1 MPIEA
6 GDALGRALL
15 ALARNAIGERFGRPP
30 RPVEALPRLDERGA
44 VFVTLSKDGA
54 LRGCIGSL
62 EAWRP
67 LREDVGANAVAAA
80 FGDPRFPPL
89 TAGEFAGCD
98 GSDGGKDVGRVRIEV
113 SLLGDAEPIESG
125 GEDLDEATAIARL
138 RPRIDGVILSHG
150 GRRATFLP
158 QVWDTL
164 PEPERF
170 MAQLK
175 MKAGLPPDF
184 WDERIRLARYEVRKW
199 KETS

>member
-1 MPIEA
+1 MPT
-6 GDALGRALL
+6 DALGRALL

-30 RPVEALPRLDERGA
+30 HPVEALPQLDERGA

-62 EAWRP
+62 EAQRS

-89 TAGEFAGCD
+89 SAEEFEGTD
-98 GSDGGKDVGRVRIEV
+98 GAERVRIEV
-113 SLLGDAEPIESG
+113 SLLGAAEPIDAG
-125 GEDLDEATAIARL
+125 DGKGIDEATALARL
-138 RPRIDGVILSHG
+138 RPRVDGVILSYG

-158 QVWDTL
+158 QVWDAL
-164 PEPERF
+164 PDPARF

>member
-1 MPIEA
+1 MPA
-6 GDALGRALL
+6 DALGRALL

-30 RPVEALPRLDERGA
+30 HPVEALPRLDERGA

-62 EAWRP
+62 EAQRS
-67 LREDVGANAVAAA
+67 LREDVAANAVAAA

-89 TAGEFAGCD
+89 SAEEFEGTEGID
-98 GSDGGKDVGRVRIEV
+98 GAERVRIEV
-113 SLLGDAEPIESG
+113 SLLGSAEPIDAAG
-125 GEDLDEATAIARL
+125 GKGIDEAAALARL
-138 RPRIDGVILSHG
+138 RPRVDGVILSHD

-158 QVWDTL
+158 QVWETL
-164 PEPERF
+164 PDPERF

-175 MKAGLPPDF
+175 IKAGLPPDF

>member
-1 MPIEA
+1 MPA
-6 GDALGRALL
+6 DALGRALL

-30 RPVEALPRLDERGA
+30 RPVEALPQLDERGA

-62 EAWRP
+62 EAQRS

-89 TAGEFAGCD
+89 SAEEFEGT
-98 GSDGGKDVGRVRIEV
+98 DGGERVRIEV
-113 SLLGDAEPIESG
+113 SLLGAAEPIDAG
-125 GEDLDEATAIARL
+125 DGKGTDEAAALARL
-138 RPRIDGVILSHG
+138 RPRVDGVILSYG
-150 GRRATFLP
+150 NRRATFLP
-158 QVWDTL
+158 QVWDAL
-164 PEPERF
+164 PDPARF

>member
-1 MPIEA
+1 MPA
-6 GDALGRALL
+6 DALGRALL
-15 ALARNAIGERFGRPP
+15 ALARNAIGERFGQPP
-30 RPVEALPRLDERGA
+30 SPVEALPQLDERGA
-44 VFVTLSKDGA
+44 VFVTLSKDGV

-62 EAWRP
+62 EAQRS

-89 TAGEFAGCD
+89 SAEEFEGSNGGE
-98 GSDGGKDVGRVRIEV
+98 RVRIEV
-113 SLLGDAEPIESG
+113 SLLGAAEPIDAG
-125 GEDLDEATAIARL
+125 DGKGTDEAAALARL
-138 RPRIDGVILSHG
+138 RPRVDGVILSYG
-150 GRRATFLP
+150 NRRATFLP
-158 QVWDTL
+158 QVWDAL
-164 PEPERF
+164 PDPERF

>member
-1 MPIEA
+1 MPA
-6 GDALGRALL
+6 DALGRALL

-30 RPVEALPRLDERGA
+30 RPVEALPQLDERGA

-62 EAWRP
+62 EAQRS

-89 TAGEFAGCD
+89 SAEEFE
-98 GSDGGKDVGRVRIEV
+98 GSDGGERVHIEV
-113 SLLGDAEPIESG
+113 SLLGAAEPIDAG
-125 GEDLDEATAIARL
+125 DGKGTDEAAALARL
-138 RPRIDGVILSHG
+138 RPRVDGVILSYG

-158 QVWDTL
+158 QVWDAL
-164 PEPERF
+164 PDPERF

>member
-1 MPIEA
+1 MPA
-6 GDALGRALL
+6 DALGRALL

-30 RPVEALPRLDERGA
+30 RPVEALPQLDERGA

-62 EAWRP
+62 EAQRS

-89 TAGEFAGCD
+89 SAEEFEGSNGGE
-98 GSDGGKDVGRVRIEV
+98 RVRIEV
-113 SLLGDAEPIESG
+113 SLLGAAEPIDAG
-125 GEDLDEATAIARL
+125 DGKGTDEAAALARL
-138 RPRIDGVILSHG
+138 RPRVDGVILSYG

-158 QVWDTL
+158 QVWDAL
-164 PEPERF
+164 PDPERF

>member
-1 MPIEA
+1 MPA
-6 GDALGRALL
+6 DALGRALL

-30 RPVEALPRLDERGA
+30 RPVEALPQLDERGA

-62 EAWRP
+62 EAQRS

-89 TAGEFAGCD
+89 SAEEFEGSNGGE
-98 GSDGGKDVGRVRIEV
+98 RVRIEV
-113 SLLGDAEPIESG
+113 SLLGAAEPIDAG
-125 GEDLDEATAIARL
+125 DGKGTDEAAALARL
-138 RPRIDGVILSHG
+138 RPRVDGVILSYG
-150 GRRATFLP
+150 NRRATFLP
-158 QVWDTL
+158 QVWDAL
-164 PEPERF
+164 LDPERF

>member
-1 MPIEA
+1 MPA
-6 GDALGRALL
+6 DALGRALL

-30 RPVEALPRLDERGA
+30 RPVEALPQLDERGA

-62 EAWRP
+62 EAQRS

-89 TAGEFAGCD
+89 SAEEFEGSNGGE
-98 GSDGGKDVGRVRIEV
+98 RVRIEV
-113 SLLGDAEPIESG
+113 SLLGAAEPIDAG
-125 GEDLDEATAIARL
+125 DGKGTDEAAALARL
-138 RPRIDGVILSHG
+138 RPRVDGVILSYG
-150 GRRATFLP
+150 NRRATFLP
-158 QVWDTL
+158 QVWDAL
-164 PEPERF
+164 PDPERF

>member
-1 MPIEA
+1 MTA
-6 GDALGRALL
+6 DALGRALL

-30 RPVEALPRLDERGA
+30 RPVEALPQLDERGA

-62 EAWRP
+62 EAQRS

-89 TAGEFAGCD
+89 SAEEFEGSNGGE
-98 GSDGGKDVGRVRIEV
+98 RVRIEV
-113 SLLGDAEPIESG
+113 SLLGAAEPIDAG
-125 GEDLDEATAIARL
+125 DGKGTDEAAALARL
-138 RPRIDGVILSHG
+138 RPRVDGVILSYG
-150 GRRATFLP
+150 NRRATFLP
-158 QVWDTL
+158 QVWDAL
-164 PEPERF
+164 PDPVRF

>member
-1 MPIEA
+1 MPA
-6 GDALGRALL
+6 DALGRALL

-30 RPVEALPRLDERGA
+30 RPVEALPQLDERGA
-44 VFVTLSKDGA
+44 VFVTLSKDGV

-62 EAWRP
+62 EAQRS

-89 TAGEFAGCD
+89 SAEEFEGIEGTD
-98 GSDGGKDVGRVRIEV
+98 GAERVRIEV
-113 SLLGDAEPIESG
+113 SLLGAAEPIDAG
-125 GEDLDEATAIARL
+125 DGKGTDEAAALARL
-138 RPRIDGVILSHG
+138 RPRVDGVILSYG
-150 GRRATFLP
+150 NRRATFLP
-158 QVWDTL
+158 QVWDAL
-164 PEPERF
+164 PDPERF

-184 WDERIRLARYEVRKW
+184 WDERIRLARYAVRKW